1 VKALSRHSRLHAKLN
16 YYAMVAVFGDD
27 NDELRTRG
35 RSLSSEGAKAAVQAE
50 QRAAEIQKLVKQL

>member
-1 VKALSRHSRLHAKLN
+1 
-16 YYAMVAVFGDD
+16 MVAVFGDD

-50 QRAAEIQKLVKQL
+50 QRAAELQKLVKQL